1 MSANV
6 YKSGPLGGTSFSET
20 CVARWGAIYRSDLL
34 IEIPFSNQFT
44 SAILSFGL
52 SRQSRARQLSECRRT
67 LFRDS
72 LFSSPDA
79 RLQGP
84 REPLLPCKFL
94 KTITFCLW
102 HRRGH
107 RFDPDQSTNAAES
120 SKGTRLR
127 FSCSSESGFHA
138 VRTDASPD

>member
-6 YKSGPLGGTSFSET
+6 YKSSPLGGTSFSET
-20 CVARWGAIYRSDLL
+20 CVARWGATYR
-34 IEIPFSNQFT
+34 
-44 SAILSFGL
+44 
-52 SRQSRARQLSECRRT
+52 SECRRT
-67 LFRDS
+67 LFETS
-72 LFSSPDA
+72 LFSIPDA

-84 REPLLPCKFL
+84 REPPLPCKFL
-94 KTITFCLW
+94 KTITFRLW

-138 VRTDASPD
+138 VRTDASPA